1 MAQSTG
7 ASSWKDDAEAGVW
20 GKLQSSPIV
29 WGGIATTFF
38 YLLIPYSPLWKAEIT
53 RYFAGHW
60 IEYVTSGLSF
70 IGLAILA
77 KKAFRLTTEAQA
89 ARWSGWTG
97 SELVPLHDAAAVAKQ
112 VERNAQTAPAAW
124 HSTHIA
130 RRIREVCGFVAGRRS
145 AAGLEEHLRYLG
157 ELAAGDL
164 HASYSLVRTVTWAVP
179 ILGFLGTVVGI
190 TDAIANLTPEQL
202 EASLNNVT
210 AGLGT
215 AFDTTALSLGWSM
228 VIVFTTL
235 FIERREQALL
245 GEVEEFG
252 TRRLATLFADSDQI
266 GTQLLAAEGE
276 AADQLLRRT
285 ETLINWQTSTWQE
298 SLDALRQRWAVMLGQ
313 QQTQLE
319 QGLQAALSQ
328 SLAHHDQQL
337 AEARTALLGDVQQLA
352 AGIHQAAETSHAGL
366 QAMLAATQSLTAEL
380 QSQGQLLLR
389 LVDQEAGL
397 QRSQDVLAA
406 NLQAVRQSATFEE
419 TLHTL
424 NAAVHLLTNRVQLK
438 AA

>member
-1 MAQSTG
+1 MTQATA
-7 ASSWKDDAEAGVW
+7 ASSWQDDVEVSVW
-20 GKLQSSPIV
+20 SKLQSSPII
-29 WGGIATTFF
+29 WGGIATAFF
-38 YLLIPYSPLWKAEIT
+38 YVLIPYSPLWKAEIT

-77 KKAFRLTTEAQA
+77 KKARRLATESQA
-89 ARWSGWTG
+89 ARWAGWTG
-97 SELVPLHDAAAVAKQ
+97 SDAMPLNDVVATAKQ
-112 VERNAQTAPAAW
+112 VERNAQSAPDAW

-130 RRIREVCGFVAGRRS
+130 RRIREVCSFIVGRRS

-164 HASYSLVRTVTWAVP
+164 HSSYALVRTVTWAVP

-190 TDAIANLTPEQL
+190 TDAIAHLTPEQM
-202 EASLNNVT
+202 ETSLDSVT

-245 GEVEEFG
+245 GEIEEFG
-252 TRRLATLFADSDQI
+252 TRRLATLFAEGDQL

-276 AADQLLRRT
+276 AADQLLRKT
-285 ETLINWQTSTWQE
+285 ETLINWQTSAWQE
-298 SLDALRQRWAVMLGQ
+298 SLDGLRQRWAVTLGQ

-319 QGLQAALSQ
+319 QGLQTAMAQ
-328 SLAHHDQQL
+328 SLAQHDQQL

-352 AGIHQAAETSHAGL
+352 AGIHQAAETSRDGL
-366 QAMLAATQSLTAEL
+366 HAMLVATQSLTAEL
-380 QSQGQLLLR
+380 HSQGQLLLQ

-397 QRSQDVLAA
+397 QRSQDVLTA
-406 NLQAVRQSATFEE
+406 NLQAVRQSATFED
-419 TLHTL
+419 TLHSL
-424 NAAVHLLTNRVQLK
+424 NAAVHLLTNRVQLR